1 MVAVMV
7 TPSGNFSLFF
17 IRVLPVGL
25 RSPLR
30 LPIPPPTK
38 PRPDQD
44 LARGVG
50 AVGAAEDVPYE
61 EFLTSCGFA
70 PDRSTGALPSS
81 TDETSAKAA
90 ERRPDAAGEVDFFE
104 HCFIAKVFL
113 LAQVVIS
120 RPRRNDPRVPS
131 NPR

>member
-1 MVAVMV
+1 M
-7 TPSGNFSLFF
+7 
-17 IRVLPVGL
+17 
-25 RSPLR
+25 
-30 LPIPPPTK
+30 PIPPPTK

-81 TDETSAKAA
+81 TAETSAKAPQKLPNGVLTLPA
-90 ERRPDAAGEVDFFE
+90 EWISSSFALSPN
-104 HCFIAKVFL
+104 VFL
-113 LAQVVIS
+113 LA
-120 RPRRNDPRVPS
+120 
-131 NPR
+131 